1 MKDEKQVQIEIN
13 EVKTANE
20 ATEVKASNNDVKSQ
34 IISSLGLDFDSQPE
48 ESAEERSVFIIIPD
62 LILQCK
68 TTVKNNKT
76 FKDYILHG
84 KLREAPVEVYF
95 RPGKNN
101 SGFTDVNGYKLLDIV
116 FGSSTSA
123 LFAVRVIT
131 RTDSRTQLRTR
142 TMEYVAY
149 TKDEQ
154 NGFEY
159 YAPLVLG
166 SVSDR
171 AVLTQLL
178 TCSNVK
184 YDLKLPL

>member
-1 MKDEKQVQIEIN
+1 MKDEKKVQP
-13 EVKTANE
+13 EVQEQTAPVEN
-20 ATEVKASNNDVKSQ
+20 KAVSEDVKSQ
-34 IISSLGLDFDSQPE
+34 IMAMLGLDFTSDTE
-48 ESAEERSVFIIIPD
+48 MTTEERSVFITIPD
-62 LILQCK
+62 LLLQCK
-68 TTVKNNKT
+68 TTVKNNRT

-84 KLREAPVEVYF
+84 KLRNTAVEVYF

-116 FGSSTSA
+116 FGGDTSA
-123 LFAVRVIT
+123 LFAVRVINRTDT
-131 RTDSRTQLRTR
+131 RTGRQTR
-142 TMEYVAY
+142 SMEYVAY
-149 TKDEQ
+149 VKDEET
-154 NGFEY
+154 GFEN

-184 YDLKLPL
+184 YNLGLPL